1 MAGRKKI
8 INFAERRRNLKERC
22 RPNKKSTGTS
32 DSDQNLKDKRIKY
45 FIIAVPV
52 LFLLWFVVLVVIAV
66 VSGNV
71 SGFFHYFSN
80 LLVILIA
87 ACVPVIGTI
96 ATVIWKVHKGKWT
109 ITIICVLV
117 VFFFMGCLLIACN
130 FELVALNDDKK
141 LEDERADISEEQIE
155 PTEQDELVEKEN
167 VYVKKRYSFKD
178 DPFIQEVEVYYGME
192 KGVTDEEALKMRAD
206 LISEDIEKEKATRVK
221 RDVPKS
227 FWDNWE
233 IADMLYDT
241 YMFQLEE
248 AEKVE
253 RKSILPALKSYRL
266 ENLQEAKRYRKLADE
281 QHEDPDNQRLL
292 ALYCVDLCDEHRR
305 DDDIYSAQAELIEGA
320 EWAVKSIYNAAV
332 EGKKEKV
339 EEGYRVL
346 ESVTDRLKE
355 MSGEISGEII
365 ETIINCKDAYEIVLQ
380 NIGLN

>member
-1 MAGRKKI
+1 MADGNKI
-8 INFAERRRNLKERC
+8 INFALWRKNPKKKRRINE
-22 RPNKKSTGTS
+22 KSMRTS
-32 DSDQNLKDKRIKY
+32 GSDQNMENKRIKY

-52 LFLLWFVVLVVIAV
+52 LLLLWFVMLVVIAV

-80 LLVILIA
+80 LLVVLVA
-87 ACVPVIGTI
+87 ACVPTIGVI
-96 ATVIWKVHKGKWT
+96 ATVVWKIHKGKWT
-109 ITIICVLV
+109 IAIICALV
-117 VFFFMGCLLIACN
+117 VCFFMGWLLIACT
-130 FELVALNDDKK
+130 FELVALNEDKK
-141 LEDERADISEEQIE
+141 SEEERADISEEQIE
-155 PTEQDELVEKEN
+155 PTEQAEHVEKEN
-167 VYVKKRYSFKD
+167 AYVKNRYSFKD
-178 DPFIQEVEVYYGME
+178 DPFIQEVEVYYGIE

-221 RDVPKS
+221 RDVPKN

-233 IADMLYDT
+233 IADKLYDT
-241 YMFQLEE
+241 YKFQLEE

-305 DDDIYSAQAELIEGA
+305 DDDTYSAQAELVEGA

-332 EGKKEKV
+332 EGKKEKA

-346 ESVTDRLKE
+346 EKVTDRLKE

-365 ETIINCKDAYEIVLQ
+365 EIIINCKDTYEIVLQ
-380 NIGLN
+380 NIR